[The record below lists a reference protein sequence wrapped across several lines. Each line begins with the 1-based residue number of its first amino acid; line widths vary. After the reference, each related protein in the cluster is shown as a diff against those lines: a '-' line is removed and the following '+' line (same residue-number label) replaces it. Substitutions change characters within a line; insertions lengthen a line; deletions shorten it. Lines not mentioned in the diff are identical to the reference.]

1 MNIINSFVHSELFF
15 YVLII
20 LFVVVLAIFGVVV
33 YIECRKLKIIE
44 AQQDIERLKKKENA
58 PIEMESPKKEEP
70 IEPNVQQQINS
81 QIEDDEIEILE
92 EKPKEQEENLENTS
106 SLEIERLLAR
116 MQEDL
121 EEEKEKT
128 PECFEKEQEEQAII
142 SYEEL
147 VRAARNQE
155 NMDVDSQTPISN
167 KELEKQMEKMKK
179 KEQEEFTKK
188 EGFHTSQFISPVYG
202 IQKEKKAMPNLKQEL
217 TQFQKEF
224 QLDINSAN
232 HENMQDFSMLE
243 EITQE
248 NEDNDVN
255 KNVEFLDSLK
265 EFRKNLE

>member
-33 YIECRKLKIIE
+33 YIECRKLKISE

-128 PECFEKEQEEQAII
+128 PCFSI
-142 SYEEL
+142 Y
-147 VRAARNQE
+147 
-155 NMDVDSQTPISN
+155 
-167 KELEKQMEKMKK
+167 
-179 KEQEEFTKK
+179 
-188 EGFHTSQFISPVYG
+188 
-202 IQKEKKAMPNLKQEL
+202 
-217 TQFQKEF
+217 
-224 QLDINSAN
+224 QLRIYAFNFLS
-232 HENMQDFSMLE
+232 S
-243 EITQE
+243 ITQS
-248 NEDNDVN
+248 
-255 KNVEFLDSLK
+255 FLST
-265 EFRKNLE
+265 